1 GPANLLCAVRVAA
14 SDQARRLGCLVVMN
28 EQIHAARFVRKT
40 HASLASAFV
49 SVNGGPLG
57 WITEDRVFVAT
68 ALQPIPT
75 INGEVLEPEIRVAL
89 LKSGLGDDGAAVH
102 ALVAANFDGLVV
114 EAAGGGHVRPGMADA
129 LELAA
134 ATIPVLMCSRTG
146 AGATLANTYG
156 FVGG

>member
-1 GPANLLCAVRVAA
+1 
-14 SDQARRLGCLVVMN
+14 
-28 EQIHAARFVRKT
+28 
-40 HASLASAFV
+40 
-49 SVNGGPLG
+49 
-57 WITEDRVFVAT
+57 VFVAT

-75 INGEVLEPEIRVAL
+75 INGEVLEPGIRVAL

-156 FVGG
+156 FVGGEIDLLRRGVLAAGWLDGVKARVLLALLLRRGIRNRAAIVEALSPWTGGELAA